1 MSQNSLIN
9 KLNTYYK
16 EWKEYDTFYERSLPE
31 VFKEVK
37 EDIHKIVAS
46 EDSKAAENFFIKTNF
61 YPKLY
66 AADLQNLALK
76 FLLVYDV
83 LKDEIEV
90 PEDIKKDAEKIKDI
104 KFDIRFVIENGKP
117 KEVDKEKIEQ
127 ILNNFKSMMSEEKMM
142 EYIKNIK
149 T

>member
-1 MSQNSLIN
+1 MSKNSLIN

-37 EDIHKIVAS
+37 EDIQKIVSS

-66 AADLQNLALK
+66 AADLHNLALK

-83 LKDEIEV
+83 LKDEVEV
-90 PEDIKKDAEKIKDI
+90 PEEMKKDAEKIKDI
-104 KFDIRFVIENGKP
+104 KFDIRFVI
-117 KEVDKEKIEQ
+117 DKGQPVPIDKDKIEQ
-127 ILNNFKSMMSEEKMM
+127 ILKNFKSMMSEEKMM